1 MKRKVR
7 AELDALEKQYVWEK
21 KENTEQNFL
30 FFYKGIPIANK
41 SVNHH

>member
-7 AELDALEKQYVWEK
+7 AEPDALEKQYVWEK
-21 KENTEQNFL
+21 KNTEQNFL